1 VTIRTRDPHGGTV
14 NDVRRLR
21 RALDLTQAQ
30 LAQRIGISRQAL
42 IAIEAGNDPALRTAL
57 RLSRALGVDVATLF
71 HGHAA
76 AVDQAHGTHVRQTRS
91 TCRLQPSL
99 QPDILSR
106 MTRPTA

>member
-1 VTIRTRDPHGGTV
+1 MTTRTRDPHGGPV

-30 LAQRIGISRQAL
+30 LAQRVGISRQAL
-42 IAIEAGNDPALRTAL
+42 VAIEAGNDPALRTAL
-57 RLSRALGVDVATLF
+57 RLSRALGVEVAQLF

-76 AVDQAHGTHVRQTRS
+76 AADRARGTHIHQTRS

-106 MTRPTA
+106 MTRSTA